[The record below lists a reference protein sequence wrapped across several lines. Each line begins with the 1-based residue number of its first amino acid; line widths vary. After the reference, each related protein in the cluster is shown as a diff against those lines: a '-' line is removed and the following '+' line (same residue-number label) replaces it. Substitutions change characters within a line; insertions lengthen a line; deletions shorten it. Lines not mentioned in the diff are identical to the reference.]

1 MRNRIRRQRSEGFSL
16 LEVTISLGLMGF
28 GMLAVAAMQIQ
39 ALSFGATGRDY
50 RTAVSI
56 ARDQMERVQ
65 TMTWDD
71 LGTTT
76 SFEAPG
82 WINVSGYSAGQLPVV
97 LDTPS
102 GLNGA
107 TQQFYDIE
115 WRVGDANAEQTLR
128 NVDLRVAW
136 IDNTG
141 RSRIYALSTVRSKR

>member
-1 MRNRIRRQRSEGFSL
+1 MRNKVRRQRSEGFSL
-16 LEVTISLGLMGF
+16 LEVTISLGIMGF
-28 GMLAVAAMQIQ
+28 GMLAVAAMQLQ

-65 TMTWDD
+65 TLTWTD

-76 SFEAPG
+76 GFEAPG

-97 LDTPS
+97 LDTPG

-107 TQQFYDIE
+107 TQQVYDID
-115 WRVGDANAEQTLR
+115 WRVVDANAEETLR
-128 NVDLRVAW
+128 NVDLRVGW
-136 IDNTG
+136 TDPTG
-141 RSRIYALSTVRSKR
+141 RSRLYALSTIRSK